1 MNPAPAPARI
11 PKELVEINDRIAKN
25 ELEGVII
32 ETDPSNNFLWRI
44 LIAGPKTTPYE
55 GGVFKLDC
63 KFPEGYPFKAPQIKF
78 ETKIYHPNVN
88 KDSGEICQDVYEKDW
103 LPTKRVVQII
113 QLLISMLLAPN
124 IDSPIE
130 AAIADEYRNNKTLYN
145 KNAQEWTK
153 KYAN

>member
-1 MNPAPAPARI
+1 MNPSSAARI
-11 PKELVEINDRIAKN
+11 PKELADINDKISKN

-44 LIAGPKTTPYE
+44 LVAGPKGTPYE
-55 GGVFKLDC
+55 GGVFKLAC
-63 KFPEGYPFKAPQIKF
+63 KFPEQYPFKPPQIKF

-88 KDSGEICQDVYEKDW
+88 KDNGEICQDVYEKDW
-103 LPTKRVVQII
+103 LPTKRVVSIV
-113 QLLISMLLAPN
+113 QLIISMLLAPN

-130 AAIADEYRNNKTLYN
+130 ATIADEYKNNKALYN
-145 KNAQEWTK
+145 KNAQEWTQ